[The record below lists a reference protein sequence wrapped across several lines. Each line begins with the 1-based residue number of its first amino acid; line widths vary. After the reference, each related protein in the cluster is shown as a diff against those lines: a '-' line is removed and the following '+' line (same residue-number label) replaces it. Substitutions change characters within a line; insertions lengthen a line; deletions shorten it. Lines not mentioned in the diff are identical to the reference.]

1 VTTEPGSGDAT
12 PPAAATLTSAVDG
25 GTGSCPEELWLRWTG
40 STDNADSAAAIE
52 YEVRVKGT
60 IIEVVPG
67 ATRTITYT
75 ETTGMIDVTIV
86 AVDSAGN
93 AARASNVIPV
103 FINVGGSC
111 LP

>member
-1 VTTEPGSGDAT
+1 MT
-12 PPAAATLTSAVDG
+12 PPTAATLTSALDG
-25 GTGSCPEELWLRWTG
+25 GTSSCPEELWLRWTG
-40 STDNADSAAAIE
+40 STDNVDSAGAIE
-52 YEVRVKGT
+52 YEIRVNGT

-67 ATRTITYT
+67 ATQTITYT
-75 ETTGMIDVTIV
+75 ETTGTINVTIV

-93 AARASNVIPV
+93 AAAASNAVPV